1 MPSVVPPTAAA
12 AAPQPLWQRLLPHL
26 LAVAFL
32 LVLAVLYFSPI
43 VFGGKTLS
51 QHDIVQFNGGAR
63 EALLYREQTG
73 QEALWTNSMFSGM
86 PTYLISTRFPG
97 DMSVYLTSLF
107 TFGLPPVVA
116 NLFAALFCGYLLF
129 ASLGMRPVVALVGAV
144 AVGFTS
150 YNLIILAA
158 GHNSK
163 SYALAFAPLVLA
175 GLLVT
180 FRRDRLVGGVLFALG
195 LTMNIRANHLQITYY
210 LLLLVLVFG
219 VVELI
224 YALRE
229 KRLAPFLKNTAVLAL
244 GAVLA
249 VGVSFGR
256 LYTTAEWGKYS
267 IRGRSELKTAAPAQ
281 PGQAPAAPAPEG
293 GSGLDHDYAFSYSYG
308 IGETIT
314 LLVPNYYGGA
324 STGKLDADSNTGR
337 ALSTMVDPAQLD
349 QYLAGMPTYWGDQPI
364 TSGPVYIGAVVVLLF
379 VLGVMVADR
388 RTRTWLL
395 AATIL
400 SIVLAWGKNF
410 ASFNDLMF
418 DFFPGYNKF
427 RAVSMA
433 LTIAQLAMPLLA
445 VLALA
450 RVLRARP
457 AATAAPLVAGLPA
470 AQKDTPEVA
479 GMRRHLL
486 MAVGFVGGFCLLLM
500 VFNLGTDPALPDNAQ
515 PQGLSKEVL
524 YSLGAI
530 LLIGGGLW
538 LRMRHALS
546 SSVAKMLIGGVVL
559 GLAFVAYQLGG
570 YTNFS
575 GEVDSQLPQGFPLD
589 ALRQDRAALM
599 RADVFRSI
607 FFIVAAAAVLWFYLG
622 RKLSVTVAASLVGL
636 LTLADLWTA
645 DKRYLGE
652 NNFTTQTVAEQF
664 QPTKADEQILADKT
678 LHYRVLNLANPFND
692 AQTSYLH
699 RSIGGYHGA
708 KLRRYQELIER
719 QISPEMQQMM
729 QQLSTTGQ
737 VGTPRVLNMLNTRYL
752 ITPPQQNGET
762 QAIPNAGA
770 LGNAWFVARV
780 QPVQNPDQE
789 MAALSTFDPAT
800 TAVVD
805 VSKFPQQTTT
815 IYNPAGSTIQLT
827 SYSPNELKY
836 QVNAAQNGLAVF
848 SEIYYADG
856 WNAYIDEQLT
866 PHLRANYVL
875 RALPI
880 PAGQHTVEF
889 RFEPKSYTVG
899 NTISMISSGLLLLV
913 IVGGVVYAL
922 RRRPASAAAAASADD
937 NDELLAA

>member
-1 MPSVVPPTAAA
+1 MPSPVVSPTPAA
-12 AAPQPLWQRLLPHL
+12 AAPQPLWSRLLPHL

-63 EALLYREQTG
+63 EALLFRENTG

-97 DMSVYLTSLF
+97 DLTVYLTSIF
-107 TFGLPPVVA
+107 TFGLPPIVA

-129 ASLGMRPVVALVGAV
+129 AALGMRPLVALVGAV
-144 AVGFTS
+144 AIGFTS

-163 SYALAFAPLVLA
+163 SYALAYAPLVLA

-180 FRRDRLVGGVLFALG
+180 FRRNWLAGGVLFALG

-219 VVELI
+219 IVELI
-224 YALRE
+224 FALRE
-229 KRLAPFLKNTAVLAL
+229 KRLAEFLRNTAVLAV
-244 GAVLA
+244 GALLA

-256 LYTTAEWGKYS
+256 LYTTAEYGKYS
-267 IRGRSELKTAAPAQ
+267 IRGRSELKTPAPAQ
-281 PGQAPAAPAPEG
+281 PGQAPAAAEEA

-308 IGETIT
+308 VGETLT
-314 LLVPNYYGGA
+314 LLIPNYYGGA
-324 STGKLDADSNTGR
+324 STSKLAADSNTGK
-337 ALSTMVDPAQLD
+337 ALSGMVDPAQLD

-364 TSGPVYIGAVVVLLF
+364 TSGPVYVGAVVVLLF
-379 VLGVMVADR
+379 VLGVFVADR

-395 AATIL
+395 AATL
-400 SIVLAWGKNF
+400 FSIVLAWGKNF

-457 AATAAPLVAGLPA
+457 AAAAPLVAGLPV

-479 GMRRHLL
+479 GLRRHLL
-486 MAVGFVGGFCLLLM
+486 LAVGITAGLCLLAL
-500 VFNLGTDPALPDNAQ
+500 VF
-515 PQGLSKEVL
+515 
-524 YSLGAI
+524 SLGSDFA
-530 LLIGGGLW
+530 GP
-538 LRMRHALS
+538 
-546 SSVAKMLIGGVVL
+546 
-559 GLAFVAYQLGG
+559 
-570 YTNFS
+570 
-575 GEVDSQLPQGFPLD
+575 VDSQLPQGFPLD
-589 ALRQDRAALM
+589 ALRQDRAALL
-599 RADVFRSI
+599 RTDVFRSI
-607 FFIVAAAAVLWFYLG
+607 FFIVATAGVLWFYLS
-622 RKLSVTVAASLVGL
+622 RKLGLTLAAALVGL
-636 LTLADLWTA
+636 LVLADLWTA

-652 NNFTTQTVAEQF
+652 GNFTTQTVTEQF
-664 QPTKADEQILADKT
+664 APTKADEQILADKT

-699 RSIGGYHGA
+699 KSIGGYHGA

-719 QISPEMQQMM
+719 QISPEMQQLF

-737 VGTPRVLNMLNTRYL
+737 VGNPRVLNMLNARYF
-752 ITPPQQNGET
+752 ISPPQQNGET

-770 LGNAWFVARV
+770 LGNAWFVSKV

-789 MAALSTFDPAT
+789 IAALSTFDPAT

-805 VSKFPQQTTT
+805 VSKFPQTTT
-815 IYNPAGSTIQLT
+815 SYDPAGSTIQLT

-836 QVNAAQNGLAVF
+836 NANAARPGLVVF

-856 WNAYIDEQLT
+856 WNAYLDGQLV

-875 RALPI
+875 RALPV
-880 PAGQHTVEF
+880 PAGRHTIEF
-889 RFEPKSYTVG
+889 KFEPKEYRLG
-899 NTISMISSGLLLLV
+899 NIISMVSSVLLFLV
-913 IVGGVVYAL
+913 VIGGVVFVL
-922 RRRPASAAAAASADD
+922 RRGSPPAAAAPAD
-937 NDELLAA
+937 NDDLLAA

>member
-1 MPSVVPPTAAA
+1 MPSVVSPTPAA
-12 AAPQPLWQRLLPHL
+12 AAPQPLWSRLLPHL
-26 LAVAFL
+26 LAVALL

-63 EALLYREQTG
+63 EALLFRENTG
-73 QEALWTNSMFSGM
+73 QEALWTNSMFAGM

-129 ASLGMRPVVALVGAV
+129 ASLGMRPVVSLVGAI
-144 AVGFTS
+144 AIGFTS

-163 SYALAFAPLVLA
+163 SYALAYAPLVLA

-180 FRRDRLVGGVLFALG
+180 FRRDRLIGGVLFALG
-195 LTMNIRANHLQITYY
+195 LTMNVRANHLQITYY

-224 YALRE
+224 YAVRE
-229 KRLAPFLKNTAVLAL
+229 GRLAGFLKNTAVLAL
-244 GAVLA
+244 GPVLA

-267 IRGRSELKTAAPAQ
+267 IRGKSELKTAAPAQ
-281 PGQAPAAPAPEG
+281 PGQAPAPAAEEG

-308 IGETIT
+308 VGETIT
-314 LLVPNYYGGA
+314 LLIPNYYGGA
-324 STGKLDADSNTGR
+324 STGKLDADSNTGK
-337 ALSTMVDPAQLD
+337 ALSGMVEPGQLE
-349 QYLAGMPTYWGDQPI
+349 QYLAGMPTYWGEQPI
-364 TSGPVYIGAVVVLLF
+364 TSGPVYVGAVVVLLF
-379 VLGVMVADR
+379 VLGVFVADR

-400 SIVLAWGKNF
+400 SIMLAWGKNF

-457 AATAAPLVAGLPA
+457 AASAAPLVAGLPV

-479 GMRRHLL
+479 GLRRHLL
-486 MAVGFVGGFCLLLM
+486 MAAGITAGLCVLAL
-500 VFNLGTDPALPDNAQ
+500 VFGLGSDFAGP
-515 PQGLSKEVL
+515 
-524 YSLGAI
+524 
-530 LLIGGGLW
+530 
-538 LRMRHALS
+538 
-546 SSVAKMLIGGVVL
+546 
-559 GLAFVAYQLGG
+559 
-570 YTNFS
+570 
-575 GEVDSQLPQGFPLD
+575 VDSQLPQGFPLD

-599 RADVFRSI
+599 RTDVFRSI
-607 FFIVAAAAVLWFYLG
+607 FFIVAAAGVLWFYLG
-622 RKLSVTVAASLVGL
+622 RKLSLTMAASLVGL

-652 NNFTTQTVAEQF
+652 NNFTTQTITQQF
-664 QPTKADEQILADKT
+664 TTTKADEQILADKT
-678 LHYRVLNLANPFND
+678 LHYRVLNLSNPFND

-699 RSIGGYHGA
+699 KSIGGYHGA

-719 QISPEMQQMM
+719 QISPEMQQMF
-729 QQLSTTGQ
+729 QQLQSSGQ
-737 VGTPRVLNMLNTRYL
+737 VGNPRVLNMLNTRYL

-770 LGNAWFVARV
+770 LGNAWFVSQV
-780 QPVQNPDQE
+780 QPVQTPDQE
-789 MAALSTFDPAT
+789 IAALSAFDPAT

-805 VSKFPQQTTT
+805 VRKFPQPTTT
-815 IYNPAGSTIQLT
+815 YNPAGSTIQLT

-836 QVNAAQNGLAVF
+836 AVDAAANELAVF

-856 WNAYIDEQLT
+856 WNAYIDGQLT

-880 PAGQHTVEF
+880 PAGKHTVEF
-889 RFEPKSYTVG
+889 KFEPKAYTLG
-899 NTISMISSGLLLLV
+899 NTVSMVSSGLLFLV
-913 IVGGVVYAL
+913 IIGGVVYVL
-922 RRRPASAAAAASADD
+922 RRRPAPAASTDH
-937 NDELLAA
+937 DELLAA

>member
-63 EALLYREQTG
+63 EALLFRETTG

-97 DMSVYLTSLF
+97 DMTVYLTSLF
-107 TFGLPPVVA
+107 TFGLPPIVA

-129 ASLGMRPVVALVGAV
+129 AALGMRPVVSLFGAI
-144 AVGFTS
+144 AIGFTS

-163 SYALAFAPLVLA
+163 SYALAYAPLVLA

-180 FRRDRLVGGVLFALG
+180 FRRNWLAGGILFALG

-224 YALRE
+224 FALRE
-229 KRLAPFLKNTAVLAL
+229 KRIGEFVRNSAVLAV
-244 GAVLA
+244 GALLA

-256 LYTTAEWGKYS
+256 LYTTAEYGKYS

-281 PGQAPAAPAPEG
+281 PGQPATAPSGEEG

-308 IGETIT
+308 IGETMT

-324 STGKLDADSNTGR
+324 STSKLDADSNTGK
-337 ALSTMVDPAQLD
+337 ALSGMVDPAQLD

-395 AATIL
+395 AATIF
-400 SIVLAWGKNF
+400 SIMLAWGKNF

-457 AATAAPLVAGLPA
+457 AATAAPLVAGMAIQQP
-470 AQKDTPEVA
+470 DTPEVA
-479 GMRRHLL
+479 GLRRSLL
-486 MAVGFVGGFCLLLM
+486 IAVGITAGLCLLAL
-500 VFNLGTDPALPDNAQ
+500 VFGLGSDFAGP
-515 PQGLSKEVL
+515 
-524 YSLGAI
+524 
-530 LLIGGGLW
+530 
-538 LRMRHALS
+538 
-546 SSVAKMLIGGVVL
+546 
-559 GLAFVAYQLGG
+559 
-570 YTNFS
+570 
-575 GEVDSQLPQGFPLD
+575 VDTQLPQGFPLD

-599 RADVFRSI
+599 RADVFRSV
-607 FFIVAAAAVLWFYLG
+607 FFIVATAAVLWFYLG
-622 RKLSVTVAASLVGL
+622 RKLSLTVAAGLVAL
-636 LTLADLWTA
+636 LTLADLWTV

-652 NNFTTQTVAEQF
+652 NNFTTQTVTEQF
-664 QPTKADEQILADKT
+664 TPTKADEQILADKD
-678 LHYRVLNLANPFND
+678 LSYRVLNLANPFND

-699 RSIGGYHGA
+699 KSIGGYHGA

-719 QISPEMQQMM
+719 QISPEMQQLF

-737 VGTPRVLNMLNTRYL
+737 VGNPRVLNMLNARYF
-752 ITPPQQNGET
+752 ISPPQQNGEV
-762 QAIPNAGA
+762 QPIRNPGA
-770 LGNAWFVARV
+770 LGNAWFVRTV

-805 VSKFPQQTTT
+805 VSKFPQSKTSYDPT
-815 IYNPAGSTIQLT
+815 GSTIQLT
-827 SYSPNELKY
+827 SYSPNALTY
-836 QVNAAQNGLAVF
+836 VANATQPGLAVF

-856 WNAYIDEQLT
+856 WNAYIDGQLT

-875 RALPI
+875 RALPV
-880 PAGQHTVEF
+880 PAGKHTVEF
-889 RFEPKSYTVG
+889 KFEPKEYQIG
-899 NTISMISSGLLLLV
+899 NIISMVASVLLLLV
-913 IVGGVVYAL
+913 LIGGVVLAL
-922 RRRPASAAAAASADD
+922 RRSGTPAAAAPAD
-937 NDELLAA
+937 NDDLLAA